1 MSPQKAPYMQDPDGP
16 IQRMEWAMFTIDGQR
31 HGWDDHAER
40 EIGAGKDI
48 RLRRGQVSAWRER
61 KGHRLD
67 MEMITGVWDP
77 PPHTLILGSGV
88 YSRLKV
94 PKRVAKA
101 IEERGI
107 AELIVE
113 PTPQACQTYNRLARQ
128 GADVALLAHGT
139 C

>member
-16 IQRMEWAMFTIDGQR
+16 IQRMEWAMFTIDRQR
-31 HGWDDHAER
+31 HGWDDHAEC
-40 EIGAGKDI
+40 EVGVGKDI

-67 MEMITGVWDP
+67 LEMITGVWDP
-77 PPHTLILGSGV
+77 PPHTLILGVGV
-88 YSRLKV
+88 YGRLKV

-101 IEERGI
+101 IKERGV
-107 AELIVE
+107 AELIVA
-113 PTPQACQTYNRLARQ
+113 PTPQACQTYNQLARQ